1 MGFGGNSGSVA
12 GSVNTQLNQNEAA
25 YNAWLQSIKDM
36 VGGSGYDFFAPRT
49 TTGTSSSV
57 SRVNQ
62 LTSPEVLPA
71 YKELEGLFKNIVT
84 NRLRRPSALPP
95 GYAERAVSGIN
106 KSYEGATQAVRNL
119 AARRGLSGEATFGA
133 AMPIESDRAGKIAD
147 FIAGLPLTERNLQN
161 EDIGLG
167 EALAQAFGL
176 AHRTTGTTR
185 TTGSSSMTSP
195 ADIGTLLQYL
205 GLTKP
210 YDRPVVVP
218 GQQQGWGGPA
228 IEGGSTIIAALIM

>member
-1 MGFGGNSGSVA
+1 MGFGGNSGQVA
-12 GSVNTQLNQNEAA
+12 NSVNTQLNQNEAA
-25 YNAWLQSIKDM
+25 YNAWLKSIQDM

-49 TTGTSSSV
+49 TTGSSRSV
-57 SRVNQ
+57 SKVNQ
-62 LTSPEVLPA
+62 LVSPEVLPA
-71 YKELEGLFKNIVT
+71 YQGLVNMVKGAVT
-84 NRLRRPSALPP
+84 NRLARPSALPP
-95 GYAERAVSGIN
+95 GYAERATTAIN
-106 KSYEGATQAVRNL
+106 KSYEGATQAARNL
-119 AARRGLSGEATFGA
+119 AARRGLSGEQTFGA

-147 FIAGLPLTERNLQN
+147 FIANLPLTERNLQN

-176 AHRTTGTTR
+176 AHRTTGTTT
-185 TTGSSSMTSP
+185 TTGTSSQTMP